1 MPSARSATPRSVV
14 PGSVVP
20 RSVVPRPVS
29 TKPGSGTFV
38 LPAGLA
44 IATDQPG
51 WAAVVR
57 RLLSPGT
64 GLELPESADG
74 ALRLTK
80 DDSLA
85 EEAYIVEV
93 TEDGIELTAATPQGL
108 NWATQTL
115 RQLLPPSVLRPAPS
129 GDPLTLACV
138 RIIDEP
144 RFGWRGVHLDVCRHF
159 MPLADLFRYVDLA
172 ALHKY
177 NVFHLHLT
185 DDQGWRF
192 ASNRY
197 PRLQERASWR
207 SETQRHLQ
215 DFADGTPHGGFYTLD
230 QLRALVRYAKDRGVT
245 VMPELE
251 FPGHVLALLAA
262 YPELG
267 NHPETGYQPATTFGV
282 FPEVLNLSDE
292 AMRVIF
298 DLYEELLDI
307 FDSPYIHVG
316 GDECPR
322 DEWVV
327 SPAADELAAQRR
339 LAGPEYL
346 QRWLTEQL
354 RDWLADRGRRLVGWD
369 EINDEGPLPGA
380 VAMAWRDAA
389 YGVKAAE
396 AGMDVVMAPLNHT
409 YFDFYASDDPNE
421 AYAIGGLTTLE
432 KAYAFEP
439 LAGVPDEFQPRVL
452 GTQCQL
458 WREYIADTRRTDYML
473 YPRACAHAEVA
484 WSAPDGRSYEEFLTR
499 LGPHLDRLTALGVEY
514 RPLAGPLPWQQG
526 GTGAL
531 RRPIEHGGPATES

>member
-1 MPSARSATPRSVV
+1 MTTPATQSVRSVI
-14 PGSVVP
+14 PQ
-20 RSVVPRPVS
+20 PVS
-29 TKPGSGTFV
+29 TEPRPGSFT
-38 LPAGLA
+38 LTEDLA

-64 GLELPESADG
+64 GLELLTDPAV
-74 ALRLTK
+74 ALRLVR
-80 DDSLA
+80 DESLA
-85 EEAYIVEV
+85 EEAYVVEV
-93 TEDGIELTAATPQGL
+93 TEDGIDLTAATTRGL

-115 RQLLPPSVLRPAPS
+115 RQLLPSSVLRPAPS
-129 GDPLTLACV
+129 GEALTLDCV
-138 RIIDEP
+138 KISDEP

-192 ASNRY
+192 ASQRY
-197 PRLQERASWR
+197 PQLQERASWR

-215 DFADGTPHGGFYTLD
+215 NFADGTPHGGFYTQD

-282 FPEVLNLSDE
+282 FPEVLNLSDD
-292 AMRVIF
+292 AMQVIF

-307 FDSPYIHVG
+307 FDSPYVHVG

-322 DEWVV
+322 TEWID
-327 SPAADELAAQRR
+327 SPAARELAARR
-339 LAGPEYL
+339 GLPGPEYL

-354 RDWLADRGRRLVGWD
+354 RDWLAARGRRLVGWD

-396 AGMDVVMAPLNHT
+396 AGMDVVMAPLSHT
-409 YFDFYASDDPNE
+409 YFDFYASSDPTE
-421 AYAIGGLTTLE
+421 VYAIGGLTTLE

-439 LAGVPDEFQPRVL
+439 LAGVPEAIHSRVL
-452 GTQCQL
+452 GTQCQI

-484 WSAPDGRSYEEFLTR
+484 WSSPEGRSYDEFLTR
-499 LGPHLDRLTALGVEY
+499 LPVHLERLTALGVEY

-531 RRPIEHGGPATES
+531 RRPVEHGGLPIEG